1 MNNQMDNGLNTMNSS
16 EDVSQNINLNSEQGG
31 ISNSQDSINS
41 NLTNQANGME
51 SNIMNQTVKEALL
64 KDSNQAPT
72 EVGQVSREKTE
83 IVRKEKSNWPFIIA
97 LFVGIGCFVVLL
109 PFLIKIFGY

>member
-16 EDVSQNINLNSEQGG
+16 EDASQNITLNSERGG
-31 ISNSQDSINS
+31 ISNPQDSINS
-41 NLTNQANGME
+41 NSTNQANGIE
-51 SNIMNQTVKEALL
+51 SNMMNQTVKEALL
-64 KDSNQAPT
+64 KDYNQAPT

-97 LFVGIGCFVVLL
+97 LFVGVGGFVVLL